1 VGEENTIMRTSNKP
15 AKMKSKTIENHSRDN
30 GEDIL
35 SIYIN
40 EIRKI
45 PLLTREEEER
55 CARLVA
61 VGDKNAFDTL
71 VNSNLRF
78 VINIAK
84 RYKGNGLPLSDL
96 ISEGNIGLISAVERY
111 DVNKGYHFISYAVWW
126 IKQSI
131 LKAIYEKSGMIRL
144 PMNRAGELSRIER
157 ARKEIQDSFSRENEI
172 REVALMLDMRETL
185 VSDLINMSREMISLD
200 TPVSKSSDSL
210 IVLGETIQDKLFPTP
225 YDFAEKKAMRED
237 IESALNALDKRE
249 AMVIRCRYGL
259 ENGSK
264 MPLREIGDRLHL
276 TKERI
281 RQIEK
286 KALKHLQEPERKRV
300 LQSYVA

>member
-1 VGEENTIMRTSNKP
+1 M
-15 AKMKSKTIENHSRDN
+15 
-30 GEDIL
+30 
-35 SIYIN
+35 
-40 EIRKI
+40 
-45 PLLTREEEER
+45 
-55 CARLVA
+55 
-61 VGDKNAFDTL
+61 
-71 VNSNLRF
+71 
-78 VINIAK
+78 
-84 RYKGNGLPLSDL
+84 SDL

-249 AMVIRCRYGL
+249 AMVIRCRYGI

>member
-1 VGEENTIMRTSNKP
+1 MRTSNKP

>member
-1 VGEENTIMRTSNKP
+1 MKTSNKP
-15 AKMKSKTIENHSRDN
+15 AKTGSGDIENHTGDSS
-30 GEDIL
+30 EDVL

-45 PLLTREEEER
+45 PLLTREEEEQ

-61 VGDKNAFDTL
+61 AGDKKAFDTL

-78 VINIAK
+78 VITIAK
-84 RYKGNGLPLSDL
+84 RYKGHGLLLPDL
-96 ISEGNIGLISAVERY
+96 ISEGNIGLISAVEHY

-126 IKQSI
+126 IRRSI
-131 LKAIYEKSGMIRL
+131 LKALCEKSGMIRL

-157 ARKEIQDSFSRENEI
+157 TRKEIQGSLSHENEI
-172 REVALMLDMRETL
+172 KEVARMLDMRENL
-185 VSDLINMSREMISLD
+185 VSDLINMSREMISLES
-200 TPVSKSSDSL
+200 PVFKGSDSPV
-210 IVLGETIQDKLFPTP
+210 ILGETIQDKLFPTP
-225 YDFAEKKAMRED
+225 YDFAEQQAMRED
-237 IESALNALDKRE
+237 IESALSSMDKKE
-249 AMVIRCRYGL
+249 ATVIRCRYGL
-259 ENGSK
+259 ENGAK
-264 MPLREIGDRLHL
+264 MPLYEIGDRLHL

-286 KALKHLQEPERKRV
+286 KAIKHLQEPERRRV